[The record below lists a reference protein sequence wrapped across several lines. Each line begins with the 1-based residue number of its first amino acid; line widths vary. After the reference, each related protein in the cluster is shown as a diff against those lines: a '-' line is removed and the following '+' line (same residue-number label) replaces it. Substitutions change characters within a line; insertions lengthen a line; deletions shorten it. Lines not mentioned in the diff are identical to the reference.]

1 MFNRTAN
8 VHSISINSL
17 GSSSCLQIGDSIEIH
32 NVTHALAVQRER
44 ELFFENEGDL
54 RAFSIFNRLQPL
66 TPSVDDVEMQTT
78 SLHPIIKVG
87 KIDVL
92 ALSSSAILHIGNSE
106 HIQSETRIK
115 HIRQVETV
123 GNQSEQNT
131 EEE

>member
-1 MFNRTAN
+1 MIKRTAN
-8 VHSISINSL
+8 VNSISINSL
-17 GSSSCLQIGDSIEIH
+17 GSSSCLQIGDSKEIH

-44 ELFFENEGDL
+44 ELFFENEGDFE
-54 RAFSIFNRLQPL
+54 AFSIFNRLQPL
-66 TPSVDDVEMQTT
+66 TPQLVDVEMQTT

-92 ALSSSAILHIGNSE
+92 ALSSSAILHIGHSE

-115 HIRQVETV
+115 HIRQLETV
-123 GNQSEQNT
+123 GKQSEQNT